1 MHDEHSDPAFPHASP
16 QTPEDPTAQAT
27 TRKSFLKGAA
37 VAGAGAAGLG
47 ALGPAAALAH
57 GRRGHGKHAGHSGL
71 THGDVEILKAAQ
83 IAEAL
88 AVTTYTNIINTAPF
102 FKNLESDD
110 QGYLKAAVQEEMS
123 HYLLEESLTKKPTPF
138 TMFYYPA
145 KMFTDAQTT
154 LNILVTLEDAFI
166 AAYLVGVRQF
176 STPDLRVT
184 AARIM
189 GIESDHRTL
198 ARVVGPGVA
207 GKDGG
212 PIEQIT
218 GIQKTAESVDPPN
231 NNGYERTLLLKN
243 IGQAVE
249 ALLPFAEK
257 KAAEKAGF
265 DTTKSYKFEPFTPA
279 LPSALGEFHSL
290 KG

>member
-1 MHDEHSDPAFPHASP
+1 MYDKQDDFDATDELGSVSDPW
-16 QTPEDPTAQAT
+16 TAPS
-27 TRKSFLKGAA
+27 TRKGFLKGAA
-37 VAGAGAAGLG
+37 VAGAGSAGLSML
-47 ALGPAAALAH
+47 APAAALAKGKRSSPH
-57 GRRGHGKHAGHSGL
+57 GAPTRGDLA
-71 THGDVEILKAAQ
+71 ILKAAQ

-138 TMFYYPA
+138 TTFYYPP
-145 KMFTDAQTT
+145 KMFADAQTT
-154 LNILVTLEDAFI
+154 LNVLVTLEDAFI

-176 STPDLRVT
+176 STADLRVT

-207 GKDGG
+207 GGDGG

-231 NNGYERTLLLKN
+231 NNGYERTLGLKN

-265 DTTKSYKFEPFTPA
+265 DVTKPYAFVPFTPT
-279 LPSALGEFHSL
+279 LPGALGEFPSL
-290 KG
+290 MG

>member
-1 MHDEHSDPAFPHASP
+1 MYDEHDNLDGPSGGGTLTEQWDAPA
-16 QTPEDPTAQAT
+16 
-27 TRKSFLKGAA
+27 TRKGFLKGAA

-47 ALGPAAALAH
+47 MLSPVAALAK
-57 GRRGHGKHAGHSGL
+57 GKGGL
-71 THGDVEILKAAQ
+71 TRGDVAILKAAQ

-88 AVTTYTNIINTAPF
+88 AVTTYTGIIDTAPF
-102 FKNLESDD
+102 FKNLAADD

-138 TMFYYPA
+138 TAFYYPP
-145 KMFTDAQTT
+145 KMFADAQTT
-154 LNILVTLEDAFI
+154 LNVLVTLEDAFI
-166 AAYLVGVRQF
+166 AAYLVGVRHF

-207 GKDGG
+207 GGDGG

-231 NNGYERTLLLKN
+231 NNGYERTLALKD

-249 ALLPFAEK
+249 ALLPFAEE
-257 KAAEKAGF
+257 KAAKKAGF
-265 DTTKSYKFEPFTPA
+265 DVTKTYKFVPFTPT
-279 LPSALGEFHSL
+279 LPNPLGEFHSL